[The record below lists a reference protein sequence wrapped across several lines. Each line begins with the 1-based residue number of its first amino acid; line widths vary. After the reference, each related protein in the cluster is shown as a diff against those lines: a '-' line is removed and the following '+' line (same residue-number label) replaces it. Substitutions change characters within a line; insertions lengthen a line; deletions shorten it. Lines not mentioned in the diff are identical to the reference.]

1 MLGDLGLGGTP
12 EIDILVKA
20 IDQTQGAFGSVGS
33 GLGILVA
40 AAAAAAAAI
49 VAVGSAIVQV
59 TKVTLDWGQSLNDT
73 KMKLGSTAQQAAGL
87 QLAADA
93 VGVSIDTVTARM
105 MMLEKGL
112 VTATGKIGAS
122 GTELKN
128 LGINYKNANGTLMDS
143 TTLLQSVADW
153 FVKTTDVTQR
163 NNAEMTIFGRGGADL
178 DRMLTN
184 LAGGGMQ
191 EYINQAS
198 KMGLVMSD
206 EQLAQI
212 EKLNEQMNILQD
224 AFKGAEITLGVT
236 FLPVLQSLVTWFQ
249 NLLAAEMPAIQQF
262 AQFLESLFG
271 ISIPGLTS
279 KTNSSKSG
287 GGAYEAVYTGGSSP
301 ADQAWRDYWNG
312 KGPRP
317 TPGMAGGASPAT
329 GSAAIPEKD
338 TPLEAAIRSMVTTI
352 EGLYTD
358 ITKLDWG
365 KFGNDIN
372 VFSTGV
378 VDTVNAVY
386 GTIKDSTTTQ
396 PGHNFGGGTDTGE
409 TGGWQTIIKGL
420 LMNNTAGNKLIADEL
435 AREWK
440 YDIIDPLSIKMGD
453 EIKNAWKSI
462 TTYFQTSLTSLES
475 SIGGFGTQINSDFKD
490 ISGYIQT
497 SIDLWKTQFGTFGAE
512 INSAFTDLAMKIGEG
527 INKIAIGLGFPI
539 IDLSKLGKASGGFVG
554 GGGWAMVGDA
564 PGGRVTPYS
573 EMIHARPGGGVDV
586 FNHSQMGGVP
596 GMAGGGF
603 LAAGGMS
610 NVWNITAPGPL
621 QAAAAVN
628 RTLLEMNYLGI
639 PK

>member
-33 GLGILVA
+33 GLGILA
-40 AAAAAAAAI
+40 AAAAAATAAI

-279 KTNSSKSG
+279 KANSSKSG

-378 VDTVNAVY
+378 VDAVNAVY
-386 GTIKDSTTTQ
+386 DTIKDATTTQ

-462 TTYFQTSLTSLES
+462 TMYFQTSLTLWEN
-475 SIGGFGTQINSDFKD
+475 SIGGFGTQINN
-490 ISGYIQT
+490 T
-497 SIDLWKTQFGTFGAE
+497 
-512 INSAFTDLAMKIGEG
+512 FTDFSVKLAEG
-527 INKIAIGLGFPI
+527 LNKIYYVLGI
-539 IDLSKLGKASGGFVG
+539 KLIDLSSLENSIPVTGSNAGNLNNPNFRAGGGFVG
-554 GGGWAMVGDA
+554 SGGWAMVGDA
-564 PGGRVTPYS
+564 PGGRATRYS

-586 FNHSQMGGVP
+586 YNQSQMP
-596 GMAGGGF
+596 GMAGGGY
-603 LAAGGMS
+603 LPAGTT
-610 NVWNITAPGPL
+610 NNWNISAPSPL

-628 RTLLEMNYLGI
+628 RTLLELNYLGI

>member
-33 GLGILVA
+33 GLGILAA

-317 TPGMAGGASPAT
+317 TPGMAGGAATPAT
-329 GSAAIPEKD
+329 GSAAPALVL
-338 TPLEAAIRSMVTTI
+338 TPFEQAIQNFVNI
-352 EGLYTD
+352 
-358 ITKLDWG
+358 IKAINWG
-365 KFGNDIN
+365 QIGDDLNE
-372 VFSTGV
+372 
-378 VDTVNAVY
+378 
-386 GTIKDSTTTQ
+386 
-396 PGHNFGGGTDTGE
+396 FGGF
-409 TGGWQTIIKGL
+409 I
-420 LMNNTAGNKLIADEL
+420 NNTVLDIAAASKTMDQLKVDIQHGGFSDLANIIGEQLLITYAEL
-435 AREWK
+435 GF
-440 YDIIDPLSIKMGD
+440 IIDTKA
-453 EIKNAWKSI
+453 ETW
-462 TTYFQTSLTSLES
+462 LTNVLLPDL
-475 SIGGFGTQINSDFKD
+475 GGAINSAFKD
-490 ISGYIQT
+490 VSGYIQT